1 MASENALVP
10 GGKRTSAAMS
20 GADLKRNLV
29 LIAGAVLGIT
39 LLLAGNLGGAE
50 SNDAVQTSATVTDID
65 AYIAALERKIAGL
78 CDSVEG
84 VSHVSVAVSLE
95 SGYQRVY
102 ARDDESYI
110 LVGSGASQG
119 AVYLTDKPPAIG
131 GIGIVCVGGGDAGI
145 RARLIGLLS
154 AAYGIGANKIFIAE
168 AQN

>member
-1 MASENALVP
+1 MASEKAVVP
-10 GGKRTSAAMS
+10 GGTRAS
-20 GADLKRNLV
+20 GAHTGAELKRNLLLV
-29 LIAGAVLGIT
+29 AGAVLGVT
-39 LLLAGNLGGAE
+39 LLLAGNFSGAE
-50 SNDAVQTSATVTDID
+50 KTETVETVAVAEDID
-65 AYIAALERKIAGL
+65 AYIVALESKIAQL

-84 VSHVSVAVSLE
+84 VSRVSVAVSLE

-131 GIGIVCVGGGDAGI
+131 GIGIVCVGGGDPTI
-145 RARLIGLLS
+145 QARLVGLLS

>member
-1 MASENALVP
+1 MAE
-10 GGKRTSAAMS
+10 
-20 GADLKRNLV
+20 
-29 LIAGAVLGIT
+29 
-39 LLLAGNLGGAE
+39 
-50 SNDAVQTSATVTDID
+50 DID
-65 AYIAALERKIAGL
+65 AYIAALESKIAGL
-78 CDSVEG
+78 CDSVDG
-84 VSHVSVAVSLE
+84 VSRVSVAVSLE

-119 AVYLTDKPPAIG
+119 AVYLTEKPPAIG
-131 GIGIVCVGGGDAGI
+131 GIGIVCAGGGDPII